1 MARLSHVL
9 RRAARAGTSVAAA
22 VPVRPRPAGGLE
34 FLLVRTSNGERWT
47 FPKGGVERGE
57 SMAQA
62 AAREAREEA
71 GISGVVDAEALGVY
85 RYAPSR
91 NGADDVTAFLLEV
104 AQDGLGAE
112 PGRDP
117 SWFGFEAAR
126 SRLVQGRASRLRR
139 GDGAHPA
146 RGSACSARA
155 RARKVTRASRSSL

>member
-1 MARLSHVL
+1 
-9 RRAARAGTSVAAA
+9 
-22 VPVRPRPAGGLE
+22 
-34 FLLVRTSNGERWT
+34 
-47 FPKGGVERGE
+47 
-57 SMAQA
+57 MAQA

-71 GISGVVDAEALGVY
+71 GVTGVVEAEALGVY

-126 SRLVQGRASRLRR
+126 SRLVEGRAAGYGEQMERILCAAVR
-139 GDGAHPA
+139 AA
-146 RGSACSARA
+146 RGRA
-155 RARKVTRASRSSL
+155 A